1 MVTFVKSDSMDFRR
15 EQVVEILMK
24 VLIDVESHEDLT
36 RLNLNWDSLK
46 QLQISLEIEDYFGVE
61 LSDEEASE
69 FYDVDSILIL
79 LDRIIRNGS

>member
-1 MVTFVKSDSMDFRR
+1 MVIFVKSDSRDFRR
-15 EQVVEILMK
+15 HQVIEILKK
-24 VLIDVESHEDLT
+24 VLIEEDSHDDLS
-36 RLNLNWDSLK
+36 RLNPNWDSLK

-79 LDRIIRNGS
+79 LDRITKNGS